1 MRSLP
6 TAARRCVFG
15 AFASATA
22 MAEQPADADAAPR
35 HLHVPTVHSQPV
47 ELAETQWNQ
56 RQGGDARPDPSKRY
70 LHVPERQLK
79 LGVDDV
85 DGDENPR
92 PKANLR
98 VAPKLTVNVPA
109 PRTVWGTA
117 EQDVV
122 AAKQSMKNSYD
133 AVKTVPSGCA
143 RGRACALRLCARKV
157 RGFELPVFFS
167 LLGSLVLPSMDAA
180 SDWAVTLSWYDSGDY
195 GWFTSGLIIQLLS
208 GTISGVML
216 TWMLR
221 EGEHDIGG
229 KSITRTTRGGRMHTG
244 AAMPV
249 GMVLGMLG
257 LGPAAMGAL
266 VLWSRDPNALN
277 FLKVFKVLE
286 LVFEALPQLV
296 LQTYVGTA
304 FGLLDPSSD
313 EFDVLLAC
321 SVGVALLG
329 SGVSCLSFE
338 AIGRYAFES
347 GEEMVTV
354 ASSYGVFT
362 VLMRSAQTAS
372 LVLSIALLGCAFKGG
387 AAVAAVLAVLL
398 YVGLGFEAMTRDEDR
413 ESKRCC
419 SGIQACGGKYSFICG
434 IAGEKSRRGAI
445 MWAALHALLVG
456 GSAAAFFRIDH
467 LSNNYNDY
475 SLPVTSVTS
484 APQYYDCHDR
494 TSGLY
499 PAALASVLSVV
510 LLPLSLLVDP
520 KYGAR
525 RCRFRTWEA
534 RHRDAEQA
542 VVDEWIESK
551 RGIPLEKKISHIWRW
566 ASMGM
571 AGVDTAGQHLDGQ
584 AITRLARAV
593 GAHHCVWSRDE
604 GRRHFITKG
613 HSVRGIHNGG
623 EIGIA
628 ETRPNAFGIA
638 KILWDNSFR
647 SDQCH
652 ISKLELLDLHGT
664 HALMTRH
671 LSGRSLQAAKPIR
684 GAELGLDAMG
694 GISMAQFTQ
703 ACKNHPDRTEEWY
716 CAVLSSAHLL
726 EVRITAIWNWSA
738 VVGNDFLGPE
748 ELTRLALKVNGAS
761 SWEVMRLQLALEDT
775 EAILRQLRDASAVE
789 LAHLERSPTPDGDLM
804 ENIQLKMALLKKLT
818 DQETIRLE
826 QALIKATEVDRS
838 PVHEQIAATLDLHE
852 VQGGSGDACET
863 HDARTQR
870 MAEECTLAVKKAV
883 AKCSLGRERVTR
895 KEFFAICRMHSHR
908 TKRWFSALQLSLV
921 KKKQS
926 GMLDVLCDC

>member
-1 MRSLP
+1 M
-6 TAARRCVFG
+6 
-15 AFASATA
+15 
-22 MAEQPADADAAPR
+22 D
-35 HLHVPTVHSQPV
+35 
-47 ELAETQWNQ
+47 LAETNWNQ
-56 RQGGDARPDPSKRY
+56 RQAGDAGPDRIKRY
-70 LHVPERQLK
+70 LHVPERQLT
-79 LGVDDV
+79 LGVDD
-85 DGDENPR
+85 DNAT

-98 VAPKLTVNVPA
+98 VGPQLRLQVPA
-109 PRTVWGTA
+109 PRSVWGTA
-117 EQDVV
+117 KQSVKNISV
-122 AAKQSMKNSYD
+122 AAE
-133 AVKTVPSGCA
+133 TVPRGCE

-157 RGFELPVFFS
+157 RGFELPVFLS
-167 LLGSLVLPSMDAA
+167 LLSSLLLPSMDAA

-208 GTISGVML
+208 GTISGAML

-229 KSITRTTRGGRMHTG
+229 KSITRTTRGGGMNTG

-372 LVLSIALLGCAFKGG
+372 LVLSVALLGCAFKGG
-387 AAVAAVLAVLL
+387 AAVAAVLAVML

-419 SGIQACGGKYSFICG
+419 SGIQACGGKYSFLCG
-434 IAGEKSRRGAI
+434 IAGETSRRGAI
-445 MWAALHALLVG
+445 TWAALHALLVG
-456 GSAAAFFRIDH
+456 GSAAAFFQIEH
-467 LSNNYNDY
+467 VSNNYNDY

-484 APQYYDCHDR
+484 APQHYDCHDR

-525 RCRFRTWEA
+525 RCRYRSWEA
-534 RHRDAEQA
+534 RHRDAELA

-551 RGIPLEKKISHIWRW
+551 RGIPLEKKILHIWRW
-566 ASMGM
+566 ASMGV
-571 AGVDTAGQHLDGQ
+571 AGNDTAGQRLDGY

-593 GAHHCVWSRDE
+593 GAYHCVWSQDE

-613 HSVRGIHNGG
+613 QSVRGIHNGG
-623 EIGIA
+623 ETGLA

-647 SDQCH
+647 SEQCH
-652 ISKLELLDLHGT
+652 SSKLELLDLHAT

-671 LSGRSLQAAKPIR
+671 LSGRSLQAEPVG
-684 GAELGLDAMG
+684 GAELGLDKMG
-694 GISMAQFTQ
+694 GISMAQFKQ

-726 EVRITAIWNWSA
+726 EVRITAIWNWST
-738 VVGNDFLGPE
+738 VVGTDFLGSE
-748 ELTRLALKVNGAS
+748 ELTRLALKVNGS

-775 EAILRQLRDASAVE
+775 EAIFRQLRDASAVE
-789 LAHLERSPTPDGDLM
+789 LAHLERSPTPDGDLI
-804 ENIQLKMALLKKLT
+804 EESQLKMALLKQLA
-818 DQETIRLE
+818 DQETVRLE
-826 QALIKATEVDRS
+826 QLLIKATEVDRS
-838 PVHEQIAATLDLHE
+838 PVHEQIVATLDLHE
-852 VQGGSGDACET
+852 VRGGSGDACQT

-870 MAEECTLAVKKAV
+870 MAEECTLTVKKAI

-895 KEFFAICRMHSHR
+895 KDFFAMCRMNSHR

-921 KKKQS
+921 KKKQG